1 MERYQYSPQERATLE
16 RLRHPFAVYQLV
28 GKRIVCLLM
37 SDGFCELFKYDD
49 RDQAY
54 RQLNSDVYQNVHP
67 DDRARTADAFYQFTA
82 HGDRCEIIF
91 RVRIRGGSEFRVIH
105 AFGEHVMTETGA
117 RLAHIWYADEGVY
130 GLEGTELNQTLS
142 EALHANSLVKASQ
155 YDDLTGLPSM
165 THFFEL
171 ALSGKEA
178 ILEKG
183 GRPAILYIDFIGMK
197 FFNNKYGFSEGDRLL
212 KAFAWELTRLF
223 GLENCCHIGADH
235 FAVLAEEEGLE
246 DRLER
251 MFAQCREMNGGRMP
265 PVHVGVYLGKR
276 EDDHVSVALDRAKL
290 ACAALKGHYGMAVNY
305 YSKALSEDA
314 EKRQY
319 IIENI
324 DRAIE
329 ERWIQVHYQPIVRA
343 ANGRVCEE
351 EALARWNDP
360 VKGFLSPADFIPT
373 LEESGLIY
381 KLDLYVL
388 DQVLEKMRKTSDT
401 GLYVVPHSI
410 NLSRSD
416 FAACDIVEEIR
427 RKVDASG
434 IPRDKI
440 TVEITESVI
449 GRNFDFMKAQVER
462 FQSLGFPVWMDDF
475 GSGYSSLDVLQS
487 IRFDLIKFDMS
498 FTRKLDESDSARII
512 LTELMKMATSL
523 GVDTVC
529 EGVETQEQVR
539 FLQEIGCSKLQGF
552 YYCKAIPLE
561 QIVERNRKGIQ
572 IGYENP
578 EESSYYEA
586 MGRVNLYDLGV
597 IASEDDSAFH
607 NAFNTLPMGIL
618 EIGRGKAQY
627 VRSSRS
633 YREFMK
639 RFFGF
644 DVFKE
649 QVDFGDA
656 VIGYGPSFITTVRQC
671 CESGNRAFFDE
682 TMPDGTKVHA
692 FLRRIGVN
700 PVNGNV
706 AIAVAI
712 LSISDP
718 DEGESFADIAR
729 ALAADY
735 YNIYVIDLDTER
747 FVEYNSSVGGEEL
760 AVERHGTDF
769 FAEARRETM
778 RRIYEADREPFLAG
792 FSKENV
798 VRELDI
804 QGVYTATYRLI
815 DSGAPM
821 YASMKITRTRSNAN
835 RIIMGIS
842 IVDAQMKEQAR
853 YREAQHERE
862 TLARMMA
869 LSDDYLSL
877 YSVDPATGR
886 YIEYSATSEYE
897 TLGFAKEGEDFFLQG
912 VVDGKK
918 TVHPDDLALYLEQF
932 TKENVLEETRKG
944 NVFKMQYRLVIG
956 GQPRPVSLRIA
967 PFKEKGEEKLVAGVR
982 AWRQRAQR

>member
-1 MERYQYSPQERATLE
+1 MERYQCSQQERATLE

-37 SDGFCELFKYDD
+37 SDGFCELFRFDD

-67 DDRARTADAFYQFTA
+67 DDRARTANAFYQFTA
-82 HGDRCEIIF
+82 QGDRCEIIF
-91 RVRIRGGSEFRVIH
+91 RVRIRGGSEYRVIH

-117 RLAHIWYADEGVY
+117 RLAHIWYADEGLY
-130 GLEGTELNQTLS
+130 GLERTELNQTLS

-183 GRPAILYIDFIGMK
+183 GRPAIVYIDFIGMK
-197 FFNNKYGFSEGDRLL
+197 FFNNKYGFSEGDKLL

-251 MFAQCREMNGGRMP
+251 MFAQCREMNGDRMP
-265 PVHVGVYLGKR
+265 PVHVGVYVGKR
-276 EDDHVSVALDRAKL
+276 EDGHVSVALDRAKL
-290 ACAALKGHYGMAVNY
+290 ACTALKGRYGMAVNY

-319 IIENI
+319 IIENV

-329 ERWIQVHYQPIVRA
+329 EQWIQVHYQPIVRA

-360 VKGFLSPADFIPT
+360 VKGFLSPAEFIPT
-373 LEESGLIY
+373 LEASGLIY

-388 DQVLEKMRKTSDT
+388 DQVLEKMRKTGEK

-434 IPRDKI
+434 IGRGKI
-440 TVEITESVI
+440 TIEITESVL

-498 FTRKLDESDSARII
+498 FTRKLNESDSARII

-618 EIGRGKAQY
+618 EIRQGKAHY

-644 DVFKE
+644 DVFRQK
-649 QVDFGDA
+649 VDFGDA
-656 VIGYGPSFITTVRQC
+656 AVGYGPSFIATVRQC

-682 TMPDGTKVHA
+682 TMPDGAKVHA

-700 PVNGNV
+700 PVNGSV

-718 DEGESFADIAR
+718 DEGESYADIAR

-778 RRIYEADREPFLAG
+778 RRIYEKDREPFLAG
-792 FSKENV
+792 FSKEKV

-853 YREAQHERE
+853 YKEAQHERE

-918 TVHPDDLALYLEQF
+918 TVHPDDLPQYLEEF
-932 TKENVLEETRKG
+932 TKENVLEETHKG

-956 GQPRPVSLRIA
+956 GVARPVSLRIA
-967 PFKEKGEEKLVAGVR
+967 RFKENGEEKLVAGVR